1 MQHFKVIYLQY
12 WLGKESRHFQDV
24 YARNLEHAT
33 AKWCNMILENQS
45 TVSIYRVKSREEVY
59 ASMGL

>member
-12 WLGKESRHFQDV
+12 FEGKEFRRFQDI
-24 YARNLEHAT
+24 YARDLEHAT
-33 AKWCNMILENQS
+33 AKWQVMRLSNQS
-45 TVSIYRVKSREEVY
+45 TVSIYRVKSRDEVY